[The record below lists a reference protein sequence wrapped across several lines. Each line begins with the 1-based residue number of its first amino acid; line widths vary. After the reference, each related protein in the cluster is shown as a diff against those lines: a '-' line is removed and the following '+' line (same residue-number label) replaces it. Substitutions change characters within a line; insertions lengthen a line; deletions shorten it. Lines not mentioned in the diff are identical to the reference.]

1 TEVDIRKDDFCLV
14 TPVYMHMG
22 ELAYG
27 VSAGAGEAHFTIRCR
42 NNEQMRRL
50 EKEAE
55 RIAVEV
61 AKKHQLKTDISWTES
76 FFANQN
82 NEQAVAWIRE
92 AAQACQLEVFETDVP
107 FGWGEDFGLFTEKFD
122 GAMFG
127 LGAGEN
133 MPALHNPDYDFPDA
147 IIPAGIKI
155 FHAIIQQVNHV

>member
-1 TEVDIRKDDFCLV
+1 PHQGINPALAMAEITQQLLQLTVSDIRKDDFCLV

-27 VSAGAGEAHFTIRCR
+27 ISAGAGETHFTIRCR
-42 NNEQMRRL
+42 NNEQMHKL
-50 EKEAE
+50 EKQAE
-55 RIAVEV
+55 HIAKQV
-61 AKKHQLKTDISWTES
+61 AQKHQLTTALSWTES

-92 AAQACQLEVFETDVP
+92 AAHECNLNVFETDVP

-133 MPALHNPDYDFPDA
+133 MS
-147 IIPAGIKI
+147 
-155 FHAIIQQVNHV
+155 